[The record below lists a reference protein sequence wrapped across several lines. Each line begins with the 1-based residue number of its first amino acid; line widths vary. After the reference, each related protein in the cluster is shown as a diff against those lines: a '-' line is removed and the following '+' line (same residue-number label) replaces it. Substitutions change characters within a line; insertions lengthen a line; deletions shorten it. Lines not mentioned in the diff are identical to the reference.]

1 MKTYVIVKTH
11 ELALKGN
18 NRPWFMRRLVN
29 NLRVATKGTGVERV
43 WQGHLMVGL
52 TLSDE
57 DAWPEV
63 RDRVQD
69 CFGVAKFFKSY
80 TAPPDLDE
88 VKAVLSGLLEGRSFN
103 SFRITAN
110 RADKR
115 FPVKSDQINR
125 DMGAY
130 VKDLTGARVDLT
142 HPDLNIHLDV
152 QSKEILIYFDEIKG
166 YGGLPVGVSGLV
178 TAMLSGGIDSP
189 VAAWQLMKRGCTVTF
204 VHFHSYPI
212 LSRASQEKAR
222 ELVTLLTEWQQRSR
236 LFLVAF
242 GDIQQ
247 QVVLAVPGPM
257 RVIVYRRLMMRIAER
272 IGRSRAAQA
281 LVTGDVVGQVASQTL
296 ENLAVVGSVATL
308 PVFRPLIGMDK
319 EEITAEAIRLGT
331 YPISIIPDQDCCTL
345 FTPRNP
351 QTKARLAHIE
361 AAETALPID
370 ALVDRAVAEAM
381 VEDFEYPVVGSRTE
395 VQSGVTNRH

>member
-18 NRPWFMRRLVN
+18 NRPWFMRRLVD
-29 NLRVATKGTGVERV
+29 NLRVATQGTGVERV
-43 WQGHLMVGL
+43 WQGHMMVGL

-63 RDRVQD
+63 RDRVRD

-80 TAPPDLDE
+80 TATPDLDQ
-88 VKAVLSGLLEGRSFN
+88 VKTVLSGLLEDRSFS

-125 DMGAY
+125 DMGQY

-152 QSKEILIYFDEIKG
+152 LAKEILIYFDEIRG

-189 VAAWQLMKRGCTVTF
+189 VAAWQLMKRGCRVQF
-204 VHFHSYPI
+204 VHFHSYPLVDMSSIEKVVDLTQFLTKFQYDSVLHLVPLGEIQKQII
-212 LSRASQEKAR
+212 LSTPPAYRVIFYR
-222 ELVTLLTEWQQRSR
+222 R
-236 LFLVAF
+236 FM
-242 GDIQQ
+242 
-247 QVVLAVPGPM
+247 M
-257 RVIVYRRLMMRIAER
+257 RVTEELARRSNSKAI
-272 IGRSRAAQA
+272 
-281 LVTGDVVGQVASQTL
+281 VTGESCGQVSSQTL
-296 ENLAVVGSVATL
+296 ENIASIDAVVSM
-308 PVFRPLIGMDK
+308 PVLRPLIGFNK
-319 EEITAEAIRLGT
+319 EDIVDVARSLGT
-331 YPISIIPDQDCCTL
+331 YTTSILPDQDCCSL
-345 FTPRNP
+345 FVPRHP
-351 QTKARLAHIE
+351 ETRSDLETVVKLESVLPVDELVSLA
-361 AAETALPID
+361 LNN
-370 ALVDRAVAEAM
+370 
-381 VEDFEYPVVGSRTE
+381 TE
-395 VQSGVTNRH
+395 VREFSSPVASPLPA

>member
-18 NRPWFMRRLVN
+18 NRPWFMRRLVD

-43 WQGHLMVGL
+43 WQGHMMVGL

-80 TAPPDLDE
+80 TSPPDLDE
-88 VKAVLSGLLEGRSFN
+88 VKAALPGLLEGRSFN

-142 HPDLNIHLDV
+142 HPDLHIHLDV

-189 VAAWQLMKRGCTVTF
+189 VAAWQLMKRGCTVQF
-204 VHFHSYPI
+204 VLFHSYP
-212 LSRASQEKAR
+212 
-222 ELVTLLTEWQQRSR
+222 
-236 LFLVAF
+236 
-242 GDIQQ
+242 
-247 QVVLAVPGPM
+247 VVDM
-257 RVIVYRRLMMRIAER
+257 
-272 IGRSRAAQA
+272 S
-281 LVTGDVVGQVASQTL
+281 
-296 ENLAVVGSVATL
+296 
-308 PVFRPLIGMDK
+308 
-319 EEITAEAIRLGT
+319 
-331 YPISIIPDQDCCTL
+331 SI
-345 FTPRNP
+345 
-351 QTKARLAHIE
+351 E
-361 AAETALPID
+361 
-370 ALVDRAVAEAM
+370 
-381 VEDFEYPVVGSRTE
+381 
-395 VQSGVTNRH
+395 

>member
-18 NRPWFMRRLVN
+18 NRPWFMRRLVD

-43 WQGHLMVGL
+43 WQGHMMVGL

-80 TAPPDLDE
+80 TSPPDLDE
-88 VKAVLSGLLEGRSFN
+88 VKAALPGLLEGRSFN

-142 HPDLNIHLDV
+142 HPDLHIHLDV

-189 VAAWQLMKRGCTVTF
+189 VAAWQLMKRGCTVQF
-204 VHFHSYPI
+204 VHFHSYPLVDMSSI
-212 LSRASQEKAR
+212 EKVVDLTQYLTR
-222 ELVTLLTEWQQRSR
+222 FQYGSVLHLVPL
-236 LFLVAF
+236 
-242 GDIQQ
+242 GDIQKQ
-247 QVVLAVPGPM
+247 IILSTPPAYRVIFYRRFMM
-257 RVIVYRRLMMRIAER
+257 RVTEEIARRRKSKAI
-272 IGRSRAAQA
+272 
-281 LVTGDVVGQVASQTL
+281 VTGESCGQVASQTL
-296 ENLAVVGSVATL
+296 ENIATIDAVVNM
-308 PVFRPLIGMDK
+308 PVLRPLIGFNK
-319 EEITAEAIRLGT
+319 EEIIDVARYLGT
-331 YPISIIPDQDCCTL
+331 YTTSILPDQDCCSL
-345 FTPRNP
+345 FVPRHP
-351 QTKARLAHIE
+351 
-361 AAETALPID
+361 ETRSDLETVLSLESVLPEDELVAMALD
-370 ALVDRAVAEAM
+370 N
-381 VEDFEYPVVGSRTE
+381 TE
-395 VQSGVTNRH
+395 VREFSSPVEEPLPA